1 MKIRMLLMIRAAAV
15 LSLVFLTYALGVVP
29 MTDVSNSTRLTE
41 EEKAIGLRQD
51 PELTVGK
58 LENGIT
64 YMIRPTAEPKGRM
77 SVRLYVDAG
86 SLNEDEKNTGI
97 SHFIEHLVFNGSRT
111 FKRGELIPAMQ
122 RLGLGFGGD
131 ANAYTS
137 FEQTVYM
144 LDLPNLNEETVDFA
158 MKIIRDFGDGA
169 TMDAEAIEKERGI
182 VVSELKTRDSLA
194 YRAMVGMI
202 DFQLPGTRVAQFLPI
217 GKEEVIMAYTKKQVD
232 EYYGSHYVSEN
243 MTLIMVGDITP
254 EQGKQWAE
262 KYFGSMPRKAKPA
275 PREIG
280 KLDLPKEMRV
290 RLFPN
295 PEAGAVSLSVSKVTP
310 ARNEKDTEENRLKEM
325 PFSLAQM
332 MLDLRFAK
340 MVQQGDAPF
349 LAASV
354 NKSALFK
361 TAEISDLSIRCNPSQ
376 WRDALMTAER
386 EVRGACVNGFSDTEF
401 KEACRIL
408 ENSLINMSNAWKTV
422 PAESIAKMLIE
433 AISEETVFTAP
444 DEEIRLFRK
453 ALETMTPETCRKAL
467 CNVWGVADS
476 QEGKTQTLPPAL
488 AATGNLPADMTEE
501 RLAAAYREALQQTPA
516 MPTIVEEKPFA
527 YEQLG
532 TPGKTVRVTELSD
545 LGVKQITLNNG
556 VRVNLKQTSFSQGE
570 IGVMIA
576 VDGGKMS
583 MPQGKPALQSLAGA
597 VMNRGGLE
605 AHSEIELQRLF
616 AGKTVGSQFSV
627 DDERFLLRGDT
638 TPRDLEAALKLWI
651 ARIMHP
657 GYRPEGEIQFRRMLP
672 AMYARLKHEPSGVFA
687 SNLLDI
693 LTGHD
698 ERFVYPEQSEAEKRT
713 ATEVQEWLSPWLKEG
728 AMEVTI
734 VGDFDPNTI
743 GGLLE
748 ATLGTLPQRA
758 AQNVQVKDEARV
770 VQTKGWQEVRTLTC
784 ESSVDKTI
792 VAQTRPCGNGRD
804 KIRNRRLM
812 LLAKI
817 YKERAFDAIR
827 AELGE
832 SYGPSVSLQTNDSYK
847 DFALMTIASSGVL
860 RNRYKVNAAMNIIA
874 TRLSRGTIT
883 QDELDRVLKPQLA
896 SVGKMKRNN
905 DYWINSLMKSQADPN
920 ELEMI
925 RNIEADLAS
934 VTLDEINALA
944 RSVFGNDNA
953 AVFYVLPDSVPGHE
967 IKGEDGKPLNDPASS
982 AEEGF
987 SVHAKVGE

>member
-1 MKIRMLLMIRAAAV
+1 MME
-15 LSLVFLTYALGVVP
+15 
-29 MTDVSNSTRLTE
+29 VSNSPTMKA
-41 EEKAIGLRQD
+41 EEKVAGLQQD
-51 PELTVGK
+51 PELTIGK
-58 LENGIT
+58 LANGIT

-131 ANAYTS
+131 ANAYTA

-158 MKIIRDFGDGA
+158 MKIMRDFGDGA
-169 TMDAEAIEKERGI
+169 TMAAEAIEKERGI

-202 DFQLPGTRVAQFLPI
+202 DFQLPGTRVAHFLPI
-217 GKEEVIMAYTKKQVD
+217 GKEEVIKAYTKKQVD
-232 EYYGSHYVSEN
+232 EYYGTHYVSEN
-243 MTLIMVGDITP
+243 MTLMLVGDITP

-280 KLDLPKEMRV
+280 KLDLPKVART

-295 PEAGAVSLSVSKVTP
+295 PEAGIVSLSVAKVTP
-310 ARNEKDTEENRLKEM
+310 ARNEKDSEEFRLKEM
-325 PFSLAQM
+325 PISLAEM
-332 MLDLRFAK
+332 MLDRRFAK

-349 LAASV
+349 LSASV
-354 NKSALFK
+354 SKESLFK
-361 TAEISDLSIRCNPSQ
+361 TADIADLSIRCNPAQ
-376 WRDALMTAER
+376 WRNALLAAER
-386 EVRGACVNGFSDTEF
+386 ELRGACVNGFSDAEF
-401 KEACRIL
+401 KEACRVL
-408 ENSLINMSNAWKTV
+408 ENSLTNLSNAWKTM
-422 PAESIAKMLIE
+422 PAESIAKMLINS
-433 AISEETVFTAP
+433 ISEETVVTTP
-444 DEEIRLFRK
+444 DEEMRLFRK
-453 ALETMTPETCRKAL
+453 AMATMTPEACRKAL
-467 CNVWGVADS
+467 CAAWGVADTKD
-476 QEGKTQTLPPAL
+476 GKTQTIPPAL
-488 AATGNLPADMTEE
+488 SATGNLPADMTEE
-501 RLAAAYREALQQTPA
+501 QLVAAYSEALQQKPA
-516 MPTIVEEKPFA
+516 MPEIAEEKPFA

-532 TPGKTVRVTELSD
+532 IPGKMVSVTELSD
-545 LGVKQITLNNG
+545 LGVKQLTLSNG
-556 VRVNLKQTSFSQGE
+556 VRVNLKQTPFSQGE
-570 IGVMIA
+570 IDVTVA

-583 MPQGKPALQSLAGA
+583 MPKGKPALHTLAGA

-616 AGKTVGSQFSV
+616 AGKTVGTQFAV
-627 DDERFLLRGDT
+627 DDERFVFRGNT
-638 TPRDLEAALKLWI
+638 TPRDLEAALKLLT

-687 SNLLDI
+687 SKLPGI
-693 LTGHD
+693 LTGQD
-698 ERFVYPEQSEAEKRT
+698 ERFVYPEQSDAEKRT
-713 ATEVQEWLSPWLKEG
+713 AAEVKEWLSPWLKEG
-728 AMEVTI
+728 AMEVTV
-734 VGDFDPNTI
+734 VGDFDSDTI
-743 GGLLE
+743 VRLLE
-748 ATLGTLPQRA
+748 STLGTLPQRA
-758 AQNVQVKDEARV
+758 AHNVSLKDETRA
-770 VQTKGWQEVRTLTC
+770 VQTKGWQEVRTLVC
-784 ESSVDKTI
+784 ESAVDKTI

-804 KIRNRRLM
+804 KMRNRRLM

-817 YKERAFDAIR
+817 FKERAFDAIR

-832 SYGPSVSLQTNDSYK
+832 SYGPSVSFQANDSYK

-874 TRLSRGTIT
+874 SRLAQGTIT

-896 SVGKMKRNN
+896 SVEKMKRNN
-905 DYWINSLMKSQADPN
+905 GYWSAALMNSQADPS
-920 ELEMI
+920 ELELI
-925 RNIEADLAS
+925 RNIESDLAS

-944 RSVFGNDNA
+944 HEVFGNDNA

-967 IKGEDGKPLNDPASS
+967 IKGEDAKPTDDPA
-982 AEEGF
+982 APVEVGF
-987 SVHAKVGE
+987 SVRAKVGE